1 MSVVDGHKSE
11 AGMAERSITL
21 YCREGSSDK
30 VYQVHLRA
38 QAQGWVVDY
47 ANGARGKAL
56 RTGTK
61 TEMPVSLQ
69 SAQDIYDKLVKSK
82 MKGGY
87 TQDESG
93 SRYTRSELAGR
104 VSGHAQ
110 QLPSPIDDD
119 TCQRMLADPAWAMQ
133 EKANGERRTLLIAAG
148 KVQGVNKLGLLVDV
162 PEHWAVEFGALIDA
176 DIDGEHVGDHFYA
189 FDLLR
194 LGQQD
199 LRGESFDTRY
209 ATLTGLIQTHQ
220 PFVPSMRLLTAST
233 TVADKRAAF
242 DAIKA
247 AAGEGVVFKKRSDP
261 YDAGRS
267 GSSLK
272 FKHLESSTC
281 IVVTKNRQRSVQIG
295 LLSADG
301 RQQLIGLGNVTIP
314 ANHDVP
320 DEGSLVEVQ
329 YLYFNPGGA
338 FEQPVY
344 LGPRS
349 DITREEATFAQVTRL
364 KPGVKMDGCG
374 ARLPDEGDDAAG
386 ADEFRAW
393 ERVRG

>member
-1 MSVVDGHKSE
+1 MS
-11 AGMAERSITL
+11 ERSITL

-38 QAQGWVVDY
+38 QSQGWVVDY
-47 ANGARGKAL
+47 ANGPRGKAL
-56 RTGTK
+56 RAGTK
-61 TEMPVSLQ
+61 TETPVSLKA
-69 SAQDIYDKLVKSK
+69 AQDIYERLVKSK

-87 TQDESG
+87 TEDESG
-93 SRYTRSELAGR
+93 ARYTRSEQAGR

-119 TCQRMLADPAWAMQ
+119 MCQRLLADPAWAMQ

-148 KVQGVNKLGLLVDV
+148 QVQGVNKLGLLVDV
-162 PEHWAVEFGALIDA
+162 PEHWAVEFGALFDA
-176 DIDGEHVGDHFYA
+176 DIDGEHIGDHFYA

-194 LGQQD
+194 LGQLD

-220 PFVPSMRLLTAST
+220 PLLPSMSLLTASV

-281 IVVTKNRQRSVQIG
+281 IVVSRNRQRSVQIG

-301 RQQLIGLGNVTIP
+301 REQLISLGNVTIP
-314 ANHDVP
+314 AKHDVP
-320 DEGSLVEVQ
+320 DEGALVEVQ

-344 LGPRS
+344 LGPRT
-349 DITREEATFAQVTRL
+349 DIAREEATFAQVNRL
-364 KPGVKMDGCG
+364 KPGVQMDACG
-374 ARLPDEGDDAAG
+374 ALVTPAFDES
-386 ADEFRAW
+386 
-393 ERVRG
+393 ERVYQRERG